1 MATRPE
7 NRPVIAPGTCLSS
20 GNFAA
25 CCRLKAMRRQPD
37 STCRGVPPMVLGGPG
52 RQGQVSQPIY
62 LPGLK
67 TSAAGMSE
75 ALPPGVH
82 GGASEV
88 ARGIFGPKG
97 ANVLVPRAS
106 ETVAVR
112 DLPKPPL
119 NTMVGVPNIALLKVP
134 GQSGTTQLEG
144 TGGDFPAT
152 PSSEMPLIDSG
163 EDYPT
168 QQPILM
174 PTSIPVYFSEPATLS
189 PEDDFSVEA
198 VSEAPRTLSP
208 GELAVIAALIKPAS
222 SPAGRSNRWV
232 MFTCIFLFVAVFM
245 LWLYWRR
252 R

>member
-1 MATRPE
+1 MTTRHE

-37 STCRGVPPMVLGGPG
+37 STCKGVPPMVLGGPG
-52 RQGQVSQPIY
+52 RQGQASQTVY

-106 ETVAVR
+106 QTVTVR

-119 NTMVGVPNIALLKVP
+119 NTMVGVPDYALLKVP
-134 GQSGTTQLEG
+134 GESGTTQLQ
-144 TGGDFPAT
+144 TTNGDFPAT
-152 PSSEMPLIDSG
+152 PSSEMPLADSTG
-163 EDYPT
+163 EDYAT

-174 PTSIPVYFSEPATLS
+174 PTSLPVYFSEPATLS
-189 PEDDFSVEA
+189 PEDDFP

-208 GELAVIAALIKPAS
+208 GELAVIAALVEPTP
-222 SPAGRSNRWV
+222 SPAPGRSNRWV
-232 MFTCIFLFVAVFM
+232 LFTCVFLFIAVFM
-245 LWLYWRR
+245 IWLYRR
-252 R
+252 